1 VCSVLLR
8 AFRDSIAMIE
18 RYSLSPMKELWT
30 EEAKYRRWL
39 QVELAVVEAQAE
51 LGYIPREAA
60 QAIKERV
67 QLNIARAKEI
77 ESQIG
82 HDLLAFVRALEES
95 VGPEGRYI
103 HRGLTSYDIED
114 TALGLAFKESLA
126 ILIDDATKLA
136 GVLKRRAFEHK
147 KTLMVGR
154 THGMHAEPITFGLK
168 LLVWYDEMKRN
179 IERLQAAQKLMSV
192 GKISGSVGTYAN
204 VDPEVERRVCEK
216 LGLTPARI
224 SNQIVQRDLH
234 AQVLTTLA
242 ICAGTIEK
250 IATEIRNLHRTE
262 IAEVREGRPHGSS
275 SMPHKQNPSTCET
288 LTGLSRI
295 VRMNALAALENQTIW
310 HEQDLTRSSVER
322 IIYPDSFLAMHYL
335 LVRMTSV
342 IEQLIINAERMRQN
356 LELSR
361 GTIFSQALLLRLI
374 DKGMARAQA
383 HELIGE
389 LAARA
394 FAEQRDFKALVAQH
408 PEIQRLLSPSELDEL
423 FNYEYHLKHV
433 ETIFA
438 RFAAD

>member
-1 VCSVLLR
+1 
-8 AFRDSIAMIE
+8 MIE

-30 EEAKYRRWL
+30 EEAKYQRWL
-39 QVELAVVEAQAE
+39 HVELAVAEAQAE
-51 LGYIPREAA
+51 LGYIPKEAA
-60 QAIKERV
+60 QAIRERAR
-67 QLNIARAKEI
+67 LNIARAKEI

-82 HDLLAFVRALEES
+82 HDLLAFVRSLEES

-114 TALGLAFKESLA
+114 TALGLAFKEALA
-126 ILIDDATKLA
+126 ILIDDATRLA
-136 GVLKRRAFEHK
+136 AVLKRRAVEHK
-147 KTLMVGR
+147 RTLMVGR

-168 LLVWYDEMKRN
+168 LLIWYDEMGRN
-179 IERLQAAQKLMSV
+179 IQRLKDAQKLISV
-192 GKISGSVGTYAN
+192 GKISGSVGTYAH
-204 VDPEVERRVCEK
+204 VDPEVERRVCAK
-216 LGLTPARI
+216 LGLTPAPI

-234 AQVLTTLA
+234 AHVLTTLA

-288 LTGLSRI
+288 LTGLARI

-322 IIYPDSFLAMHYL
+322 IIYPDSFLALHYM

-342 IEQLIINAERMRQN
+342 IEQLVVNSERMREN
-356 LELSR
+356 LELSY
-361 GTIFSQALLLRLI
+361 GTVFSQALLLKLI
-374 DKGMARAQA
+374 DKGMARARA

-389 LAARA
+389 LAAKA
-394 FAEQRDFKALVAQH
+394 IAEKKEFRSLVSTH
-408 PEIQRLLSPSELDEL
+408 PEIQRLLSPQELDEV
-423 FNYEYHLKHV
+423 FDYEYHMKHV

-438 RFAAD
+438 RFAGD

>member
-1 VCSVLLR
+1 
-8 AFRDSIAMIE
+8 MIE

-39 QVELAVVEAQAE
+39 TVELAVTEAQAE
-51 LGYIPREAA
+51 LGYIPQEAA

-67 QLNIARAKEI
+67 RLNIARAKEI

-114 TALGLAFKESLA
+114 TALGLAFKEALA
-126 ILIDDATKLA
+126 VLIDDATKLA
-136 GVLKRRAFEHK
+136 AVLKRRAFEHK

-168 LLVWYDEMKRN
+168 LLVWYDEMQRN
-179 IERLQAAQKLMSV
+179 IQRLTDAQKLISV
-192 GKISGSVGTYAN
+192 GKISGSVGTYAHL
-204 VDPEVERRVCEK
+204 DPEVERRVCAK
-216 LGLTPARI
+216 LGLAPAPI
-224 SNQIVQRDLH
+224 SNQILQRDLH

-288 LTGLSRI
+288 LTGLARV

-322 IIYPDSFLAMHYL
+322 IIYPDSFLALHYL
-335 LVRMTSV
+335 FVRMTSV
-342 IEQLIINAERMRQN
+342 IEQLLVNVERMRRN
-356 LELSR
+356 LELSY
-361 GTIFSQALLLRLI
+361 GTVFSQALLLRLI
-374 DKGMARAQA
+374 DKGMARARA

-389 LAARA
+389 LAAQA
-394 FAEQRDFKALVAQH
+394 LVTQKDFKSLVQADA
-408 PEIQRLLSPSELDEL
+408 EIQKLLSPKELDEL
-423 FNYEYHLKHV
+423 FDYGYHLKHV
-433 ETIFA
+433 ETIFQ
-438 RFAAD
+438 RFA

>member
-1 VCSVLLR
+1 
-8 AFRDSIAMIE
+8 MIE

-30 EEAKYRRWL
+30 EAAKYHRWL
-39 QVELAVVEAQAE
+39 QVELAVTEAQAE
-51 LGYIPREAA
+51 LGYIPKEVA
-60 QAIKERV
+60 QAIKEKV
-67 QLNIARAKEI
+67 KLNIARAKEI

-82 HDLLAFVRALEES
+82 HDLLAFVRSLEES

-114 TALGLAFKESLA
+114 TAFGLAFKEALA
-126 ILIDDATKLA
+126 ILIDDAIKLA
-136 GVLKRRAFEHK
+136 AALKRRALEHK

-168 LLVWYDEMKRN
+168 LLIWHDEMQRN
-179 IERLQAAQKLMSV
+179 IQRFKEAQRLISV
-192 GKISGSVGTYAN
+192 GKISGSVGTYAH
-204 VDPEVERRVCEK
+204 VDPEVERRVCAK
-216 LGLTPARI
+216 LGLTPAPI

-288 LTGLSRI
+288 LTGLARI

-322 IIYPDSFLAMHYL
+322 IIYPDSFLALHYM
-335 LVRMTSV
+335 LVRMASV
-342 IEQLIINAERMRQN
+342 IEQLVVNAERMREN

-361 GTIFSQALLLRLI
+361 GTVFSQALLLKLI
-374 DKGMARAQA
+374 DKGMARARA
-383 HELIGE
+383 HELIGA
-389 LAARA
+389 LAVQAL
-394 FAEQRDFKALVAQH
+394 AEQRDFKSLVSTHA
-408 PEIQRLLSPSELDEL
+408 EIQKFLSPRELDEL
-423 FNYEYHLKHV
+423 FDYEYHLKHV

-438 RFAAD
+438 RFAGD

>member
-1 VCSVLLR
+1 
-8 AFRDSIAMIE
+8 MIE

-30 EEAKYRRWL
+30 EEAKYHRWL

-51 LGYIPREAA
+51 LGYIPKEAA
-60 QAIKERV
+60 QTIKEKV
-67 QLNIARAKEI
+67 KLNIARAKEI

-82 HDLLAFVRALEES
+82 HDLLAFVRSLEES
-95 VGPEGRYI
+95 VGPEGRYL
-103 HRGLTSYDIED
+103 HHGLTSYDIED
-114 TALGLAFKESLA
+114 TALGLAFKEALH
-126 ILIDDATKLA
+126 ILIDDATRLA
-136 GVLKRRAFEHK
+136 EVLKRRALEHK

-168 LLVWYDEMKRN
+168 LLIWYDEMRRN
-179 IERLQAAQKLMSV
+179 IQRLKDAQRLISV
-192 GKISGSVGTYAN
+192 GKISGSVGTYAH
-204 VDPEVERRVCEK
+204 VDPEVERRVCAK
-216 LGLTPARI
+216 LGLTPAPI

-288 LTGLSRI
+288 LTGLARI

-322 IIYPDSFLAMHYL
+322 IIYPDSFLALHYM
-335 LVRMTSV
+335 LVRMTGV
-342 IEQLIINAERMRQN
+342 IEQLIVNAERMREN

-361 GTIFSQALLLRLI
+361 GTVFSQALLLKLI

-383 HELIGE
+383 HELIGA
-389 LAARA
+389 LAAQA
-394 FAEQRDFKALVAQH
+394 LAEQRDFKSLVSAH
-408 PEIQRLLSPSELDEL
+408 PEIQKLLSPKELDEL
-423 FNYEYHLKHV
+423 FDYQYHLKHV
-433 ETIFA
+433 ETIFT
-438 RFAAD
+438 RFAGS

>member
-1 VCSVLLR
+1 
-8 AFRDSIAMIE
+8 MIE

-30 EEAKYRRWL
+30 EEAKYQRWL
-39 QVELAVVEAQAE
+39 AVELAVAEAQAE
-51 LGYIPREAA
+51 LGYIPTEAA
-60 QAIKERV
+60 RAIKEKAR
-67 QLNIARAKEI
+67 LNITRAKEI
-77 ESQIG
+77 EAQIG

-136 GVLKRRAFEHK
+136 DVLKRRAVEHK
-147 KTLMVGR
+147 RTLMVGR

-168 LLVWYDEMKRN
+168 LLIWYDEMQRN
-179 IERLQAAQKLMSV
+179 IQRLREAQQRISV

-204 VDPEVERRVCEK
+204 VDPEVERRVCAK
-216 LGLTPARI
+216 LGLTPAPI

-234 AQVLTTLA
+234 AHVLTTLA

-288 LTGLSRI
+288 LTGLARV
-295 VRMNALAALENQTIW
+295 VRMNALAAFENQTIW

-322 IIYPDSFLAMHYL
+322 IIYPDSFIAMHYL
-335 LVRMTSV
+335 LVRMKSV
-342 IEQLIINAERMRQN
+342 IEQLIVNTDRMRRN

-361 GTIFSQALLLRLI
+361 GTVFSQALLLKLI
-374 DKGMARAQA
+374 DRGMARAQA

-389 LAARA
+389 LAAKA
-394 FAEQRDFKALVAQH
+394 LTEQKDFKSLVSAH
-408 PEIQRLLSPSELDEL
+408 PAIQKLLSPHELDEL
-423 FNYEYHLKHV
+423 FDYEYHLKHV

-438 RFAAD
+438 RFA

>member
-1 VCSVLLR
+1 
-8 AFRDSIAMIE
+8 MIE
-18 RYSLSPMKELWT
+18 RYALSPMKELWT
-30 EEAKYRRWL
+30 EEAKYHRWL
-39 QVELAVVEAQAE
+39 QVELAVAEAQAE
-51 LGYIPREAA
+51 LGYISKEAA

-67 QLNIARAKEI
+67 RLNVARAKEI

-82 HDLLAFVRALEES
+82 HDLLAFVRSLEES

-114 TALGLAFKESLA
+114 TALALTFREALG
-126 ILIDDATKLA
+126 ILIEDAKKLA
-136 GVLKRRAFEHK
+136 EILQKRACEHK
-147 KTLMVGR
+147 RTLMVGR

-168 LLVWYDEMKRN
+168 LLIWYDEVRRHLQ
-179 IERLQAAQKLMSV
+179 RLEEARQLISL

-204 VDPEVERRVCEK
+204 VDPEVERRVCTK
-216 LGLTPARI
+216 LGLTPALI

-242 ICAGTIEK
+242 ICAGTVEK

-322 IIYPDSFLAMHYL
+322 IIYPDSFLALHYM
-335 LVRMTSV
+335 LVRLTGV
-342 IEQLIINAERMRQN
+342 IEQLIVNAERMREN
-356 LELSR
+356 VELSR
-361 GTIFSQALLLRLI
+361 GTVFSQALLLRLI
-374 DKGMARAQA
+374 DKGMARARA
-383 HELIGE
+383 HELIGD
-389 LAARA
+389 LAAQA
-394 FAEQRDFKALVAQH
+394 LAEQKDFKSLVLAH
-408 PEIQRLLSPSELDEL
+408 PEVQKLLSSKELDEL
-423 FNYEYHLKHV
+423 FDYGYHLKHV

-438 RFAAD
+438 RFA